1 MLLHPTRNSAFVRSI
16 PLLFVLVASLVL
28 ATSAGATPS
37 LFGSAFFGRDGAS
50 TLVSLDPATGAATA
64 IGLIGFERVSAL
76 AFDPTTGVLYGT
88 GERSDGSDISVL
100 LSVDTTTGA
109 GTEIGPTGLEFFTN
123 GIVFGDAGFDSST
136 DLSFRNSDNTLFSYT
151 FDNDGLATV
160 DLTTGAMTE
169 ENSDTSL
176 STLGIRG
183 YGLAFSATDT
193 LYMAD
198 DIALYTLDPATGGVL
213 TTLPL
218 SYPAATGIS
227 RLNALDF
234 DPLTGVLYGS
244 VNVGFG
250 SSRASFLATVD
261 LDTGLVSVVGPTGA
275 DGLGLDAIA
284 FARIPEPGSMSLT
297 GLGLAALG
305 WIARLR
311 RPRV

>member
-1 MLLHPTRNSAFVRSI
+1 MLLHPARNSALFRSI

-28 ATSAGATPS
+28 VTSASATPS
-37 LFGSAFFGRDGAS
+37 LFGSAYIGRDGAS
-50 TLVSLDPATGAATA
+50 TLVSLNPFTGAATA

-76 AFDPTTGVLYGT
+76 AFDPKTGVLYGT
-88 GERSDGSDISVL
+88 GERSDGSDTSVL
-100 LSVDTTTGA
+100 LSINTTTGA
-109 GTEIGPTGLEFFTN
+109 GTEIGPTGLESFTD
-123 GIVFGDAGFDSST
+123 GLRFGGGFDSST
-136 DLSFRNSDNTLFSYT
+136 DLTFRNSDNTLFSYT
-151 FDNDGLATV
+151 FDNDGLSTV

-198 DIALYTLDPATGGVL
+198 DIALYTLAPATGGVL
-213 TTLPL
+213 TTLSL
-218 SYPAATGIS
+218 SYPATTTFG

-234 DPLTGVLYGS
+234 NPLNGILYGS
-244 VNVGFG
+244 LNVGFG
-250 SSRASFLATVD
+250 ASRASFLATVD

-275 DGLGLDAIA
+275 DGFGLDAIA
-284 FARIPEPGSMSLT
+284 FARVPEPGSMSLI
-297 GLGLAALG
+297 GLGLAGLG